1 MDDSTVKI
9 IVAILGSG
17 LLTTIINRIFT
28 LIDRRKEKDSAAI
41 IGVRTL
47 LKIEIDRLGKDY
59 VTDGSITPED
69 LSDLQ
74 KMWEVYHETLG
85 GNGYLDTIM
94 SKIKALPLKT

>member
-41 IGVRTL
+41 ISSV
-47 LKIEIDRLGKDY
+47 
-59 VTDGSITPED
+59 V
-69 LSDLQ
+69 
-74 KMWEVYHETLG
+74 
-85 GNGYLDTIM
+85 
-94 SKIKALPLKT
+94 